1 MIVTHRCIFLSPS
14 LQSFRRVLPWR
25 PCPPSELAQCDD
37 TVPCFQSPL
46 HMRSSLHCT
55 TPLLSSGSSD
65 SLFIV
70 YPSSVG
76 NILSS
81 AECHP
86 NLSDKLMLLFLPFW
100 LLGTHYDFCTRS
112 YFLVYLFP
120 PLRTLEVFKGK
131 ATHSRP
137 SVRCVGLGRTGAQR
151 AGKEWILQ
159 PKIETGKVGFSL
171 QCANAHLF
179 IK

>member
-1 MIVTHRCIFLSPS
+1 MCFLGGPALQVSWPS
-14 LQSFRRVLPWR
+14 VMTLSHASRVLCICEALSTALPL
-25 PCPPSELAQCDD
+25 S
-37 TVPCFQSPL
+37 SPL
-46 HMRSSLHCT
+46 A
-55 TPLLSSGSSD
+55 PQILSF
-65 SLFIV
+65 FIV

-100 LLGTHYDFCTRS
+100 LLGTHSDFCTQS
-112 YFLVYLFP
+112 YFLVHLFP

-131 ATHSRP
+131 ATHSQP

>member
-14 LQSFRRVLPWR
+14 LQSCRRVLPWR
-25 PCPPSELAQCDD
+25 PCPPSELAQCDG

-46 HMRSSLHCT
+46 HICEALSTAL
-55 TPLLSSGSSD
+55 PLSSPLAPQILSF
-65 SLFIV
+65 FIV

-100 LLGTHYDFCTRS
+100 LLGIHYDFCTRS

-120 PLRTLEVFKGK
+120 PLRTLEVFKSK
-131 ATHSRP
+131 ATHSTTLRQVCRP
-137 SVRCVGLGRTGAQR
+137 GAHGCTESR
-151 AGKEWILQ
+151 KRMDFA
-159 PKIETGKVGFSL
+159 T
-171 QCANAHLF
+171 
-179 IK
+179 